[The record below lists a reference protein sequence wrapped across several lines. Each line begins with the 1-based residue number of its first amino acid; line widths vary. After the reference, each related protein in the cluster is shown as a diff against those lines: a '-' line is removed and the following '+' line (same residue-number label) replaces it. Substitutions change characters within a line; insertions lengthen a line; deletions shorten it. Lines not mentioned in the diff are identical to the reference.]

1 MGNFQIK
8 IESEKEH
15 LTSLEFNSKSIT
27 NIVGNNNI
35 KVKTKGYTNSNGE
48 DVIEVFKVINGEEIP
63 VINYIFTYGK
73 DF

>member
-27 NIVGNNNI
+27 SIVGNNNI
-35 KVKTKGYTNSNGE
+35 KVKTKCYTNSNGE
-48 DVIEVFKVINGEEIP
+48 EVIDVFKVVDKVETLIAS
-63 VINYIFTYGK
+63 YTYKYGK
-73 DF
+73 NI

>member
-1 MGNFQIK
+1 MSNFQIK

-27 NIVGNNNI
+27 SIIGNNDI

-48 DVIEVFKVINGEEIP
+48 DVIEIFRIKDGVETLIGT
-63 VINYIFTYGK
+63 YIYNYGK
-73 DF
+73 DI

>member
-27 NIVGNNNI
+27 SVVGNKGI
-35 KVKTKGYTNSNGE
+35 KVKTKCYTNSNGE
-48 DVIEVFKVINGEEIP
+48 DVIEIFRIKDEVETLIGT
-63 VINYIFTYGK
+63 YIYNYGK
-73 DF
+73 DI